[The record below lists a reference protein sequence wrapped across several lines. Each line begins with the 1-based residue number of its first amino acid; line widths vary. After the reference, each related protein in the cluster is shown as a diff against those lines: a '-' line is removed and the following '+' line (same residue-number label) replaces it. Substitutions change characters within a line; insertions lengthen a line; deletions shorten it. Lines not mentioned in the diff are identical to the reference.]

1 MEFENMERT
10 MDKWEYLVVR
20 TFGGVVMVVNGQE
33 VGTLK
38 EGIPIGEM
46 LWEFLQERGEGGWE
60 VVGMAGVREG
70 MEMVMKRPLVDYEV
84 VNAEGEVVVEAA

>member
-1 MEFENMERT
+1 

-33 VGTLK
+33 VGTLNN
-38 EGIPIGEM
+38 GIPIGEM

-70 MEMVMKRPLVDYEV
+70 MEMVMKRPLVEYDEV
-84 VNAEGEVVVEAA
+84 VIEGEVAVDTA

>member
-1 MEFENMERT
+1 

-84 VNAEGEVVVEAA
+84 VNAEGEGVVEAA